1 MSAQTRPASDSSS
14 TENASVANA
23 AAPEMPS
30 PVAKIAA
37 KSVSRPKARQ
47 SLTALLRKW
56 HQRIGLTAA
65 VFLIW
70 LGSSGAILS
79 RSDQFGFDAMRVR
92 WDWLT
97 ALYGLSAEAPRMG
110 FEAQGHWMAATREST
125 LLDARVVEPRIPPP
139 IGFVPLAGVTG
150 RQLVIGTS
158 ESLVIVGEDGVRVDE
173 LRAPILP
180 VASLRRIGTTADGG
194 IAVQDFD
201 AFESRDG
208 GNTWV
213 AVLPQSVKWSQPAP
227 LPGAQRKAIEQ
238 FAKPSVLVEQ
248 VLIDLHSGRLFGP
261 IGAWIITLVGVL
273 ALGLSISGVW
283 SWWRIR
289 QSRQRAVKRG

>member
-1 MSAQTRPASDSSS
+1 MSAQTRPPIDPAQAEGAAVAD
-14 TENASVANA
+14 TAASVSVA
-23 AAPEMPS
+23 AHD
-30 PVAKIAA
+30 
-37 KSVSRPKARQ
+37 SRPAKAMSRPNARPAF
-47 SLTALLRKW
+47 TAQLRKW
-56 HQRIGLTAA
+56 HQRFGLAA
-65 VFLIW
+65 SLFLIW

-97 ALYGLSAEAPRMG
+97 ALYGLNAEAPRIG

-158 ESLVIVGEDGVRVDE
+158 ESLVIVGENGVRVDE

>member
-30 PVAKIAA
+30 VVAKIAP
-37 KSVSRPKARQ
+37 KSVSRPKAKQ

-65 VFLIW
+65 VFLVW

-79 RSDQFGFDAMRVR
+79 RSDQFGFDAMRLH

-97 ALYGLSAEAPRMG
+97 AWYGLSAESPRMG
-110 FEAQGHWMAATREST
+110 FEAAGHWMAATKEST
-125 LLDARVVEPRIPPP
+125 LLDAREVEPRIPPP
-139 IGFVPLAGVTG
+139 IGFVTLDGASGK
-150 RQLVIGTS
+150 QLVIGTAD
-158 ESLVIVGEDGVRVDE
+158 SLVIVAPDGSRVDE

-180 VASLRRIGTTADGG
+180 VSALRRIGISADGG

-201 AFESRDG
+201 AYESRDG
-208 GNTWV
+208 GNTWA
-213 AVLPQSVKWSQPAP
+213 AVLPQSVSWSQPAA
-227 LPGAQRKAIEQ
+227 LPGEQRKAIEQ
-238 FAKPSVLVEQ
+238 FAKPSILVEQ

-283 SWWRIR
+283 SWWRIK
-289 QSRQRAVKRG
+289 QSRLRAANS

>member
-1 MSAQTRPASDSSS
+1 MSVQTRPPVDPLKAEGAAVPD
-14 TENASVANA
+14 TAALVSVAA
-23 AAPEMPS
+23 HDGAPAKAILRPS
-30 PVAKIAA
+30 A
-37 KSVSRPKARQ
+37 RPA
-47 SLTALLRKW
+47 LTAQLRKW
-56 HQRIGLTAA
+56 HQRFGLAA
-65 VFLIW
+65 ALFLIW

-97 ALYGLSAEAPRMG
+97 AWYGLSAEAPRMG
-110 FEAQGHWMAATREST
+110 FEAHGHWMAATREST

-139 IGFVPLAGVTG
+139 VGFVPLAGMIG
-150 RQLVIGTS
+150 RQLVIGTT

-213 AVLPQSVKWSQPAP
+213 AVLPQSVNWSQPAP
-227 LPGAQRKAIEQ
+227 LPSAQRKAIEQ